1 VISRRIHRECRARI
15 TLNRDVNGVWRTM
28 RMHVTEVALYVR
40 FDQES
45 YNLAVNL
52 DREVE
57 TGTTG
62 INRQR

>member
-1 VISRRIHRECRARI
+1 
-15 TLNRDVNGVWRTM
+15 
-28 RMHVTEVALYVR
+28 MHVTEVALYVR

-45 YNLAVNL
+45 CNLAVKL

-57 TGTTG
+57 TRRTGQGRTG